1 MGKGKVPGTSHG
13 VSSWGWIDMEIFST
27 ASSSSGSPSQ
37 VVSPTTTAIPSQHMP
52 TNVRIRESVIIQLE
66 NLIMVALLPWLES
79 NHSLQHDVSER
90 PLWLLLDGH
99 SSHYD
104 PEAIRLARANVILFT
119 LLPHTTH
126 QMQPLDTAVFAS
138 VKMH

>member
-1 MGKGKVPGTSHG
+1 M
-13 VSSWGWIDMEIFST
+13 I
-27 ASSSSGSPSQ
+27 
-37 VVSPTTTAIPSQHMP
+37 
-52 TNVRIRESVIIQLE
+52 
-66 NLIMVALLPWLES
+66 ALLPWLES

-104 PEAIRLARANVILFT
+104 PKAIRLARANNVILFT

-126 QMQPLDTAVFAS
+126 EMQPLDTAVFAS